1 MPLTQSPCFGTNI
14 ALILGMKLSVI
25 FLLAATAAAFAQM
38 PSKSEMEALSH
49 ETDAVLKSVTCQG
62 LKDYIGKT
70 AQNSVA
76 RYNALRVAKD
86 LAGTSLGAN
95 ASFAWYAVPPLSNIQ
110 RLADQFPIDGEAC
123 APLSI
128 VACRDEFE
136 PASFVIYPFADAAK
150 CTVTAGDL
158 RTADGK
164 VIKADKVDVKVVKI
178 WYQDGNAWYSYFND
192 TGLKLCPE
200 LLLNDE
206 NLVKVDTEKKANFIR
221 VNLKGGDEYIWVS
234 EPADIDPGF
243 NTRTEPVNDA
253 ATLQPVVLK
262 AGEFKQFMVT
272 VKVDKDAA
280 PGLYTGSISL
290 AADNGGKAQVPV
302 RLRVLPYALPDP
314 KTYYDLNADFYTMLY
329 CVPPKEGYT
338 GYNGGDRAQ
347 SDAKQFKRLKNQ
359 YDHNVRY
366 PLYFGLWNGYAGL
379 EFVENAIRQA
389 RDIGMKLDPF
399 FEAYSCCGG
408 ANAESYYTI
417 KRNAEIATQEFKRL
431 LGHTNIYPAGGEEPG
446 PSGVIA
452 ARNGWQLAHE
462 NNNLVMCN
470 GQDRRYFCGY
480 ADDLRVG
487 GGFASTREADF
498 MHRIKGKIGNY
509 AGPHTGPE
517 NPDYMRRMHGMNLY
531 KKDYDMMYNYGYI
544 EGDWNDLHS
553 YCYRITLVYETK
565 DGFIDTLPWE
575 GMREGI
581 DDIRYATLLQ
591 QLAEKAIAAGKQKNT
606 EKYYTGRKALQYLAC
621 VNEEKCDLP
630 AVRLEMIRHIMAL
643 DAILR
648 K

>member
-1 MPLTQSPCFGTNI
+1 MKKNTLICRG
-14 ALILGMKLSVI
+14 ALVLAAAV
-25 FLLAATAAAFAQM
+25 LLAPRLASAQM
-38 PSKSEMEALSH
+38 PSQEEMDALFRQSGPIEASMKNPEAKAL
-49 ETDAVLKSVTCQG
+49 LKKFSK
-62 LKDYIGKT
+62 KDIW
-70 AQNSVA
+70 
-76 RYNALRVAKD
+76 RHNALRVAAD
-86 LAGTSLGAN
+86 LAGLPGADG
-95 ASFAWYAVPPLSNIQ
+95 AKLTWYAVPPLSNIQ
-110 RLADQFPIDGEAC
+110 RLADQYPIDGEIQ
-123 APLSI
+123 APLRI

-158 RTADGK
+158 RNAEGK

-206 NLVKVDTEKKANFIR
+206 NLVKVDTERKANFIR
-221 VNLKGGDEYIWVS
+221 VNLKGGDEYIWIS
-234 EPADIDPGF
+234 EPSDIDPGF

-262 AGEFKQFMVT
+262 SGEFKQFMVT
-272 VKVDKDAA
+272 VKIDADVT
-280 PGLYTGSISL
+280 PGLYTGAISL
-290 AADNGGKAQVPV
+290 VADNGGKAQVPV
-302 RLRVLPYALPDP
+302 RVRVLPFTLPDP

-329 CVPPKEGYT
+329 CVPGKEGYT
-338 GYNGGDRAQ
+338 PFNGGDRAQ
-347 SDAKQFKRLKNQ
+347 SDAKQFRRLKNQ

-366 PLYFGLWNGYAGL
+366 PLYFGLWNGYNGL
-379 EFVENAIRQA
+379 DFVETALKQA
-389 RDIGMKLDPF
+389 KEIGMKLDPF

-408 ANAESYYTI
+408 ATAEQYFTI
-417 KRNAEIATQEFKRL
+417 KRNAEIATKEFKRI

-446 PSGVIA
+446 PSTVVA
-452 ARNGWQLAHE
+452 SRNGWKIAHE

-480 ADDLRVG
+480 ADDFRVG
-487 GGFASTREADF
+487 GGFASLRESDF

-581 DDIRYATLLQ
+581 DDIRYATLLK
-591 QLAEKAIAAGKQKNT
+591 QLAEKAIAEGKQKDT

-621 VNEEKCDLP
+621 VDEEKCDLP
-630 AVRLEMIRHIMAL
+630 AVRLEMIRHIMAI
-643 DAILR
+643 DAVLG